1 MYTHMLHNIH
11 ISMFICWEK
20 ALEACCSLRNGLHS
34 QAHNGSLGLCDCR
47 TGCARWK
54 GWSLFM
60 LADYT
65 NQIQP
70 ISWIINQP
78 VQ

>member
-20 ALEACCSLRNGLHS
+20 ALEV
-34 QAHNGSLGLCDCR
+34 CDCR